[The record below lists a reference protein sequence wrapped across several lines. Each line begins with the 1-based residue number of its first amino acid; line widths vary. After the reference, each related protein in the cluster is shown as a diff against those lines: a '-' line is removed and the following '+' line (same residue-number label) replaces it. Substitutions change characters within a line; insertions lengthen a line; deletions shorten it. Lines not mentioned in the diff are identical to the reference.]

1 MDSLQLSSRDVQIA
15 RLLGSAGEHSRV
27 ELAEQILDREIP
39 AHLRASNE
47 FHALSGHLLQAAI
60 DDVLLH
66 LEFGDAVAQSPTD
79 PLRFDVDHY
88 GVSRAAQLL
97 GRGQSSGP

>member
-27 ELAEQILDREIP
+27 ELPEQILDRDIP

-60 DDVLLH
+60 DDVLFH
-66 LEFGDAVAQSPTD
+66 LEFGDPVAQYP
-79 PLRFDVDHY
+79 PVAVRFFVDRY